1 MVSVTTSG
9 FGSAA
14 VETLDRVLAQRR
26 GDDRLGPAVVV
37 CSGPLAT
44 VAVRRALGRR
54 PGGIAGVWFTTAE
67 GLAEHLAGRALSD
80 AGRGPA
86 NDLEIQAAIRAELAE
101 APGLFGRVADHRTT
115 EERLLTLH
123 HQVAGLD
130 DEHLGRLEA
139 AGDGIAGEAFRILR
153 GAGRRTDRSWDKGQI
168 LAVARNELDALAE
181 RALGPIVVYLPEPKR
196 PFDGLLLTALAPRA
210 DCDVIVGLTGEPTID
225 RRHLQRLAGWSIQVS
240 GANRPTLHRANVLE
254 VADPGDEVR
263 AALADVAAHAA
274 TGVPLSSMA
283 VLYPSPDPYASLLAD
298 SLDAAGVPW
307 SGPGHRPLSHAL
319 AGRFLLRLIGLAA
332 TGLERSAVAA
342 FLASAP
348 IVDTEGTP
356 VPSFEWDRLSRQAG
370 VIDDEHWEP
379 RLTALARQYERT
391 AVPEIGPEG
400 LIPHA
405 EAVRSR
411 RLLGFIEELR
421 TRLDEGLSATSW
433 HRWAD
438 WARKMIEIHLGH
450 DDDWPIEE
458 RLANERIDGLL
469 EQLPQLDRF
478 GGPVDFETCAA
489 IVATRLDHVKVPG
502 PPLGEGLMVAPIDT
516 AVGMEFERVV
526 VIGLAEGIHPRVVRE
541 DALLPD
547 RLRAESGGLLANTDA
562 TTDLDTRAVAAAFA
576 ASRQT
581 PLAITARGDMRSL
594 RSRTWPRELNG
605 LIGERSTIDSHH
617 RLLADHGRPLS
628 VEELGLRA
636 LVNHVDKGDPVHTH
650 DLATGDEVL
659 ASSLQRQTARRR
671 GDMNPHVG
679 LVGPEELDLGERLLS
694 ATALEDYASC
704 PRRYLLGRV
713 LRLADD
719 DRPERIDEITPMD
732 RGTLVHAVLERFI
745 TAALASDAV
754 PTPGERWPDEARDRL
769 FAILDEELADA
780 QRRGITGGRV
790 ASLILRRRLGI
801 EMNIFLATDDALR
814 ADRQSTPVEAEL
826 GFGIDDE
833 PSEVRLPDGRTIRL
847 RGFVDRVD
855 ATSDGGVLVIDYKG
869 GSTRGFDGL
878 ASDPLDGGRRLQLPL
893 YARVVAERLGRDG
906 PRTAL
911 YWLTRNGELR
921 PVELEEQLE
930 TDLDTTVAAALDGI
944 SGGLFPGVPGE
955 AVGWPRLTYAN
966 CRYCDF
972 DRICPTD
979 RQREWD
985 RVRQDETLTPIGPLL
1000 QEFDR

>member
-1 MVSVTTSG
+1 ASDMGRPARCSTSP
-9 FGSAA
+9 SA
-14 VETLDRVLAQRR
+14 
-26 GDDRLGPAVVV
+26 
-37 CSGPLAT
+37 
-44 VAVRRALGRR
+44 
-54 PGGIAGVWFTTAE
+54 
-67 GLAEHLAGRALSD
+67 

-86 NDLEIQAAIRAELAE
+86 SDLEVQAAIRAELAE
-101 APGLFGRVADHRTT
+101 SPGLFGRVADHRTT

-130 DEHLGRLEA
+130 DERLARLEA
-139 AGDGIAGEAFRILR
+139 AGDGIAGEAFRVLR

-168 LAVARNELDALAE
+168 LAVARNELDALPE
-181 RALGPIVVYLPEPKR
+181 GALGPIVVYLPEPKR
-196 PFDGLLLTALAPRA
+196 PFEGLLLAALAPRP
-210 DCDVIVGLTGEPTID
+210 DCDVIVGLTGEPAID
-225 RRHLQRLAGWSIQVS
+225 RRHLQRLAGWSIQVPS
-240 GANRPTLHRANVLE
+240 PRRPPLNGANVVE

-274 TGVPLSSMA
+274 AGVALSSMA
-283 VLYPSPDPYASLLAD
+283 VLYPDQDPYASLLAD
-298 SLDAAGVPW
+298 QLDGADVPW
-307 SGPGHRPLSHAL
+307 SGPGHRPLSRSL
-319 AGRFLLRLIGLAA
+319 MGRFLLRLIGLAN
-332 TGLERSAVAA
+332 GGMERSAVMA
-342 FLASAP
+342 FLATAP
-348 IVDTEGTP
+348 VVDGDGDP
-356 VPSFEWDRLSRQAG
+356 VPTFEWDHLSRQAG

-391 AVPEIGPEG
+391 SVPQIGPEG
-400 LIPHA
+400 LVPHPDA
-405 EAVRSR
+405 ERTR
-411 RLLGFIEELR
+411 WLLRFVTELR
-421 TRLDEGLSATSW
+421 AHLDEGLAVTSW
-433 HRWAD
+433 RQWAA
-438 WARKMIEIHLGH
+438 WARQMMAAHLDP
-450 DDDWPIEE
+450 DDAWPAEE
-458 RLANERIDGLL
+458 RAANERIDALL
-469 EQLPQLDRF
+469 DRLPELDRF
-478 GGPVDFETCAA
+478 GGAVDFDACAA
-489 IVATRLDHVKVPG
+489 IVATRLEQLKVPG
-502 PPLGEGLMVAPIDT
+502 PPLGQGLLVAPIDT
-516 AVGMEFERVV
+516 AVGMAFERVIV
-526 VIGLAEGIHPRVVRE
+526 VGLAEGLHPRVIRE

-562 TTDLDTRAVAAAFA
+562 VTDLDTRAVAAAFA

-605 LIGERSTIDSHH
+605 LIADRTTVDSHH

-628 VEELGLRA
+628 VAELGLRA
-636 LVNHVDKGDPVHTH
+636 LVNHVDQGDPVNTH
-650 DLATGDEVL
+650 DLATSDEVL
-659 ASSLQRQTARRR
+659 AASLQRQLARHR

-713 LRLADD
+713 LRLRDD

-745 TAALASDAV
+745 ASALADEAV
-754 PTPGERWPDEARDRL
+754 PAPGEPWPPVARERL
-769 FAILDEELADA
+769 FAILDDEVADA

-790 ASLILRRRLGI
+790 ATLILRRRLGI
-801 EMNIFLATDDALR
+801 EMDIFLATDDALR
-814 ADRQSTPVEAEL
+814 ADRQSTPVGAEL

-833 PSEVRLPDGRTIRL
+833 PSEVHLPDGRSIRL

-869 GSTRGFDGL
+869 GSSRSFDGM
-878 ASDPLDGGRRLQLPL
+878 ASNPLDGGRRLQLPL

-921 PVELEEQLE
+921 PVELEDQLE
-930 TDLDTTVAAALDGI
+930 ADLNTTVAAALDGI

-955 AVGWPRLTYAN
+955 TVGWPRLTYAN

-985 RVRQDETLTPIGPLL
+985 GVRNDETLIPIGPLL
-1000 QEFDR
+1000 QEFDH